1 MVLGAIADSFPDGTR
16 VTRPQGGYFVWVEL
30 PPAVDAQVLLR
41 RALEAGIS
49 LMPGQLFS
57 ADRRFGHCIRLNFG
71 AADAPALQAATRR
84 LGQLAQA
91 LLA

>member
-1 MVLGAIADSFPDGTR
+1 

-30 PPAVDAQVLLR
+30 PPAIDARVLLR
-41 RALEAGIS
+41 QALEAGIS

-57 ADRRFGHCIRLNFG
+57 ADRRFGHCVRLNYG
-71 AADAPALQAATRR
+71 ASDAPTLEAATRR